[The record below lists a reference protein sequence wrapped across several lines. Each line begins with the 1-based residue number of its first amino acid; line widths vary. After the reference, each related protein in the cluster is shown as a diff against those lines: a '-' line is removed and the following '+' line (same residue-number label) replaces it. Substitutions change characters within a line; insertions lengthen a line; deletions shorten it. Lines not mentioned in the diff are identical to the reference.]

1 MTRRL
6 RKVLITSPE
15 KAGVEKMKLVTGA
28 GARPLVVVLA
38 VMVTIVEMKDAAARI
53 YNSGAATCYTEVDRG
68 LRLHSH
74 RVDKYVSVSSL
85 KDCQRACDL
94 AFFSCMSFS
103 YSDYPT
109 RERENCLLSREDSR
123 TLSLRNQRDFYHDI
137 DFVFY
142 ERSSGR
148 NCLGANYGSN
158 YGVNYGSNY
167 GANYGSNYGA
177 NYFGYNRGSCYELAK
192 TRERIDRRFI
202 IRGKVLRTRD
212 RRECETECD
221 RETLCLGFNY
231 RFKRQGYEQYRDNC
245 ELSTQGASNSH
256 DFTRDED
263 FDFYAKSRSGRNCYY
278 SGGESGGSGGSWG
291 GGSGGWGGGGLSSG
305 LTDSRNECFR
315 LVVTES
321 ALEGRVVRD
330 SFTVADIQECE
341 RECARS
347 RRYMCKSFSFR
358 YYRGSMKNKNC
369 FLSDQEHR
377 DLSSYNL
384 VKERESDF
392 YERRLYDR
400 ECAVDELEYE
410 DQYPPGEGKAVVTGI
425 RCYRD
430 HCREDR
436 KAGYF
441 FCETDHTGAWDY
453 CCRPRAR
460 CGYSE
465 DYPIPWCYVGR
476 VGHNQ
481 WRPCNDKGRER
492 DYLHE
497 DPHPEADQNLT
508 TQMPMTTP
516 YIEVVDLNN

>member
-1 MTRRL
+1 MPYRETSNLRL
-6 RKVLITSPE
+6 
-15 KAGVEKMKLVTGA
+15 GA
-28 GARPLVVVLA
+28 VLA
-38 VMVTIVEMKDAAARI
+38 LAWALLPSIGLCSYYTDGKLTSGNSYSGTNYQHILVEQLQGSGSFSGGSNSN
-53 YNSGAATCYTEVDRG
+53 YWSNSGR
-68 LRLHSH
+68 RPS
-74 RVDKYVSVSSL
+74 
-85 KDCQRACDL
+85 
-94 AFFSCMSFS
+94 
-103 YSDYPT
+103 
-109 RERENCLLSREDSR
+109 
-123 TLSLRNQRDFYHDI
+123 I
-137 DFVFY
+137 
-142 ERSSGR
+142 SSGHSDSASLSSFGNSLSSFGSSSSGSASISLSESGR
-148 NCLGANYGSN
+148 RPSGRPGSN
-158 YGVNYGSNY
+158 WYWSSTG
-167 GANYGSNYGA
+167 
-177 NYFGYNRGSCYELAK
+177 GSCYELAK